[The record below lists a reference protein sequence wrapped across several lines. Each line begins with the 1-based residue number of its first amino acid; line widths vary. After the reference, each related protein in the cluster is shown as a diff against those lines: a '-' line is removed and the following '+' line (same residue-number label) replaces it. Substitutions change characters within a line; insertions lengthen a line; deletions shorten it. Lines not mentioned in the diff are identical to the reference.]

1 MSLLSREVKTK
12 TGKHD
17 YPNGST
23 IIVYGF
29 KSSSRRQ
36 KSQRDGTEETSDDTQ
51 GVFTDRRGK
60 RRTQTVFANFEY
72 GQKGSSQKFG
82 WPLKAESQQPASFLR
97 LQYDDTEM
105 NISNNLNELR
115 NVPEPP
121 ERNRTLLT
129 PGFQPCET
137 RNREPAEPLPRL
149 LAYRILRQYIG
160 IVLCL
165 SIFGNLL

>member
-23 IIVYGF
+23 ITVYGF
-29 KSSSRRQ
+29 KISSGRQ
-36 KSQRDGTEETSDDTQ
+36 KSQRDRTEETGDETQ
-51 GVFTDRRGK
+51 GVFKDSRGK

-97 LQYDDTEM
+97 LQYYDTEL
-105 NISNNLNELR
+105 NFSNNLNELR

-121 ERNRTLLT
+121 ERKRT
-129 PGFQPCET
+129 FNT
-137 RNREPAEPLPRL
+137 RISAL
-149 LAYRILRQYIG
+149 
-160 IVLCL
+160 
-165 SIFGNLL
+165 